1 MLIRE
6 LIYIQERVNKDDF
19 VLKLTAGV
27 ADPGTTLGSYVVTKE
42 LVQNFDDALGFIKG
56 AIDSNKSRGSYLHG
70 SFGSGKSHFMAVLNL
85 LLQGHHEARALPKL
99 APVVKKHDDWLKG
112 KKFLMVPYHM
122 IGAKTLE
129 DRIFEGYVDWV
140 KEHHPDAPIPP
151 LFRSQAILE
160 NADGLRDKMG
170 DEAFFKALNQ
180 GQQSGD
186 ARWGALTGGWTA
198 ESYAEAAEDPTS
210 QRHGDLVSDLVQHLI
225 TSVQQEGD
233 YLDLDKGLAAL
244 SRHAK
249 SLKYDGVILFL
260 DELVLWL
267 ASRSGSVDFLNQE
280 VNKLAKLVE
289 AQEMRRPVPIISFIA
304 RQRDLR
310 ELVGDNVAGAAN
322 LNFLDQLKYFEGRFE
337 TIRMGDSNLPEIAAE
352 RLLKP
357 VNADARKQIDAKF
370 EETVAVRQEVRE
382 VLMTTNSNPEAWR
395 NLYPFSPALVDTL
408 VAVSSLLQRE
418 RTALRILLQ
427 LLVDQRDTMQLGEL
441 VPVGDL
447 YDQIARGD
455 DAFSSEMKKHF
466 QTADKLYRQNL
477 KPMLEATHDLS
488 FAAAEELPQDDP
500 KRVAL
505 RNDDRLIKTV
515 LLAAL
520 APEVE
525 TLRSLTPARLAALN
539 HGTIK
544 TRIQGREASIAEG
557 KFREW
562 AGRVGQ
568 LKVDE
573 STPPIISLQLT
584 GVDVDGIIDK
594 AASQD
599 NFGNRLRCIKEI
611 LYKQLELRSQ
621 DSLLLEHNF
630 RWRGTDRR
638 CKVIFKNVWEADFD
652 LLESSDGD
660 WKLVIDYPLDADPN
674 KGPSADRAQ
683 LQKYREERGST
694 RAVVWLPSFFSQQAL
709 QDLGKLVKLETI
721 LAEHAY
727 DGYVS
732 DLSMQDKTTAKSIL
746 INQRDALRNRMV
758 THLQTAYGLREDKTG
773 VIDTMRN
780 LDGVDHF
787 QSLDSGLQLKVP
799 GATHLQGAMGELL
812 EQALSSQHPQHPEFD
827 DSVKLS
833 ATFVQ
838 KVLDVFLDALQ
849 QSEGRI
855 EVEKSQRDM
864 IRMIANPL
872 KLGEMAPQYF
882 VPGEHWKD
890 HFRRK
895 APDGLDG
902 VKVSELRAWI
912 GWGIPPMLENLI
924 ILACAAQLNCSF
936 SLHGN
941 SYHASLKDLPA
952 DCKLKTQE
960 LPAQEEWDNARL
972 IQDSLLGLA
981 GLPKL
986 MTAQTLDDFST
997 KVRAE
1002 AAGYEKP
1009 VNQLVSLL
1017 ASEAVRQGVEED
1029 FDRLNAAKEAQRFLA
1044 LVKPNHGCALIKAMA
1059 GFKSDSPDE
1068 AISTSI
1074 KGTESVIHVLPM
1086 NRKTLDMALGLES
1099 PLKEEAQKLET
1110 ELLSALRFNEYVAAL
1125 APVVDRVN
1133 TKALAILQRQ
1143 IQASKGAG
1151 QPVTVVPVDGGNVDG
1166 VTIVVPPTPGIG
1178 RSVVSKKAGWAGSD
1192 EAEVLLKYGDD
1203 RVALERNRKK
1213 VSELKTLYRAS
1224 QVEGDV
1230 LPAWVPDSLVE
1241 LLLEVHLIELLGEGG
1256 EDERS
1261 NMIVLTPTLHALMH
1275 ACDDARIDLRSGV
1288 LSIPSRGIERKITVN
1303 ANHNG

>member
-6 LIYIQERVNKDDF
+6 LIHIQERVNKDDF

-27 ADPGTTLGSYVVTKE
+27 ADPGSTLGSYVVTKE

-56 AIDSNKSRGSYLHG
+56 AVDSNKSRGSYLHG

-85 LLQGHHEARALPKL
+85 LLQGNHDARALPRL
-99 APVVKKHDDWLKG
+99 APVVKKHDGWLNG

-122 IGAKTLE
+122 IGASSLE
-129 DRIFEGYVDWV
+129 EKIFEGYVDWV

-151 LFRSQAILE
+151 LFRSKAILE
-160 NADGLRDKMG
+160 NAASLREKLG
-170 DEAFFKALNQ
+170 DESFFKALNQ
-180 GQQSGD
+180 GQGSGG
-186 ARWGALTGGWTA
+186 ARWGALSGGWTA
-198 ESYAEAAEDPTS
+198 ESYAAAADDPTS
-210 QRHGDLVSDLVQHLI
+210 DRHGDLVSDLVQHLI
-225 TSVQQEGD
+225 TSIVHEGE
-233 YLDLDKGLAAL
+233 YLDIDKGMAVLG
-244 SRHAK
+244 RHAK
-249 SLKYDGVILFL
+249 SLGYDGVILFL

-289 AQEMRRPVPIISFIA
+289 AQEMRRSIPIISFIA

-310 ELVGDNVAGAAN
+310 ELVGDNVAGATN
-322 LNFLDQLKYFEGRFE
+322 LNYLDQLKFIEGRFE
-337 TIRMGDSNLPEIAAE
+337 MIQMGDSNLPEIAAE

-357 VNADARKQIDAKF
+357 INADARRQIDAKF

-382 VLMTTNSNPEAWR
+382 VLMTANSNPEAWR

-447 YDQIARGD
+447 YDQIAKGD

-488 FAAAEELPQDDP
+488 FAAAEELPADDP
-500 KRVAL
+500 KRIAL

-568 LKVDE
+568 LKVDD

-599 NFGNRLRCIKEI
+599 NFGNRLRCLKEI
-611 LYKQLELRSQ
+611 LFKQLELRSE
-621 DSLLLEHNF
+621 DKLLLEHSF
-630 RWRGTDRR
+630 RWRGTERR

-652 LLESSDGD
+652 LLEANDGE
-660 WKLVIDYPLDADPN
+660 WKLVMDYPLDADPM
-674 KGPSADRAQ
+674 KGPASDRNR
-683 LQKYREERGST
+683 LGEYRAERGST
-694 RAVVWLPSFFSQQAL
+694 RSVVWLPSFFSQQAL

-732 DLSMQDKTTAKSIL
+732 DLSMQDRTTAKSIL
-746 INQRDALRNRMV
+746 INQRDALRNRMI
-758 THLQTAYGLREDKTG
+758 THLQTVYGLRDDKTG

-780 LDGVDHF
+780 LEGVDHF

-799 GATHLQGAMGELL
+799 GATHLPDAMNELL
-812 EQALSSQHPQHPEFD
+812 EQAMSSQFPQHPEFD
-827 DSVKLS
+827 DNVKLS
-833 ATFVQ
+833 VPFVQ
-838 KVLDVFLDALQ
+838 RVLDVFLEALQ

-855 EVEKSQRDM
+855 EVEKSQRDI

-902 VKVSELRAWI
+902 VKVSELREWI
-912 GWGIPPMLENLI
+912 GWGIPLILEDLI

-936 SLHGN
+936 TLHGG
-941 SYHASLKDLPA
+941 SYPTSLKNLPG

-960 LPAQEEWDNARL
+960 LPSQEEWEKARK
-972 IQDSLLGLA
+972 IQDALLGLP

-986 MTAQTLDDFST
+986 MTAQTLTDFSA
-997 KVRAE
+997 KVRDE
-1002 AAGYEKP
+1002 AASYEKTL
-1009 VNQLVSLL
+1009 NQLASLL
-1017 ASEAVRQGVEED
+1017 ATEAGRQGVNED
-1029 FDRLNAAKEAQRFLA
+1029 FDRLNAAREAQRFLTLVKSSQGCA
-1044 LVKPNHGCALIKAMA
+1044 LVKALA
-1059 GFKSDSPDE
+1059 GFTSDSPDE

-1074 KGTESVIHVLPM
+1074 KGTESVLHVLPID
-1086 NRKTLDMALGLES
+1086 RKTLDLVLGLDS
-1099 PLKEEAQKLET
+1099 PLKEEAQKLEAD
-1110 ELLSALRFNEYVAAL
+1110 LLSAFQFNEYVAAL
-1125 APVVDRVN
+1125 APVVEMIHA
-1133 TKALAILQRQ
+1133 KALAILQRQ
-1143 IQASKGAG
+1143 IQSSKGDGKSVPA
-1151 QPVTVVPVDGGNVDG
+1151 PVRSGEAPGG
-1166 VTIVVPPTPGIG
+1166 GIIPSTQG
-1178 RSVVSKKAGWAGSD
+1178 GGAMPAAKANWAGSD
-1192 EAEVLLKYGDD
+1192 ESEVLRKYGND
-1203 RVALERNRKK
+1203 RIALERNRKM
-1213 VSELKTLYRAS
+1213 VRDLKSLYRAS
-1224 QVEGDV
+1224 EVDGDK
-1230 LPAWVPDSLVE
+1230 LPDWVPDSLVD
-1241 LLLEVHLIELLGEGG
+1241 LLLEVHHIEPLGRGG

-1261 NMIVLTPTLHALMH
+1261 NMIVLTPTLHALVH
-1275 ACDDARIDLRSGV
+1275 ACEDARIDLKAG
-1288 LSIPSRGIERKITVN
+1288 LLTIPSMGIERKITVK
-1303 ANHNG
+1303 ADHNG

>member
-6 LIYIQERVNKDDF
+6 LIHIQERVNKDDF

-27 ADPGTTLGSYVVTKE
+27 ADPGSTLGSYVVTKE

-85 LLQGHHEARALPKL
+85 LLQGNHEARALPKL
-99 APVVKKHDDWLKG
+99 APVVKKHDAWLEG

-140 KEHHPDAPIPP
+140 KEHHPEAPIPP

-160 NADGLRDKMG
+160 NAAGLREKMG

-180 GQQSGD
+180 GQQGGD
-186 ARWGALTGGWTA
+186 SKWGALSGGWTA
-198 ESYAEAAEDPTS
+198 ESYEEAAGDPTS
-210 QRHGDLVSDLVQHLI
+210 ERHGDLVSDLVQHLI

-249 SLKYDGVILFL
+249 KLGYDGVILFL

-337 TIRMGDSNLPEIAAE
+337 TIKMGDSNLPEIAAE

-357 VNADARKQIDAKF
+357 INADARKQIDAKF
-370 EETVAVRQEVRE
+370 EETQAVRQEVRE
-382 VLMTTNSNPEAWR
+382 VLMTANSNPEAWR

-447 YDQIARGD
+447 YDQIAKGD
-455 DAFSSEMKKHF
+455 DAFSSEMKRHF

-488 FAAAEELPQDDP
+488 FAAAEELPADDP

-520 APEVE
+520 APDVE
-525 TLRSLTPARLAALN
+525 TLRGLTPARLAALN

-573 STPPIISLQLT
+573 STPPVISLQLT

-599 NFGNRLRCIKEI
+599 NFGNRLRCLKEI
-611 LYKQLELRSQ
+611 LFKQLELR
-621 DSLLLEHNF
+621 DEGKLWLEHSF

-652 LLESSDGD
+652 LLESNEGD
-660 WKLVIDYPLDADPN
+660 WKLVIDYPLDADPS

-683 LQKYREERGST
+683 VQEYRKERGST
-694 RAVVWLPSFFSQQAL
+694 RTLVWLPSFFSQQAL
-709 QDLGKLVKLETI
+709 KDLGLLVKLETI

-732 DLSMQDKTTAKSIL
+732 DYSMQDRTTAKSIL

-773 VIDTMRN
+773 VIDAMRKN
-780 LDGVDHF
+780 EGVDHF
-787 QSLDSGLQLKVP
+787 ESLDSGLQLKVP
-799 GATHLQGAMGELL
+799 GATHLQGAMAELL
-812 EQALSSQHPQHPEFD
+812 DQAMSSQHPQHPEFD

-833 ATFVQ
+833 VTHVQ

-855 EVEKSQRDM
+855 EVEKTQRDM
-864 IRMIANPL
+864 IRAIANPL

-902 VKVSELRAWI
+902 VKVLDLRAWI
-912 GWGIPPMLENLI
+912 GWGIPPILENLI

-941 SYHASLKDLPA
+941 HYDGSLKDLPG

-960 LPAQEEWDNARL
+960 LPAQEEWEKARKV
-972 IQDSLLGLA
+972 QDSLLGLA

-986 MTAQTLDDFST
+986 MTAQTLDDFSV
-997 KVRAE
+997 KVREE
-1002 AAGYEKP
+1002 AASFEKQ
-1009 VNQLVSLL
+1009 VSKLVGLL
-1017 ASEAVRQGVEED
+1017 ASEAVSQGLDEN
-1029 FDRLNAAKEAQRFLA
+1029 FDRLNAAKEAQRFLS
-1044 LVKPNHGCALIKAMA
+1044 LVKANQGCALIKALA
-1059 GFKSDSPDE
+1059 GFSSDSPDE

-1074 KGTESVIHVLPM
+1074 KGTETVIHVLPID
-1086 NRKTLDMALGLES
+1086 RKTLDMALGLES
-1099 PLKEEAQKLET
+1099 PLKEEAQKLESD
-1110 ELLSALRFNEYVAAL
+1110 LLSALRFNEYVAAL

-1133 TKALAILQRQ
+1133 TKALEILKRQ
-1143 IQASKGAG
+1143 IQASKPVPATVPPGKETGA
-1151 QPVTVVPVDGGNVDG
+1151 DVDG
-1166 VTIVVPPTPGIG
+1166 VTIVVPTVPVVG
-1178 RSVVSKKAGWAGSD
+1178 RAAASKAGWSGSD

-1203 RVALERNRKK
+1203 RAALERNRKK
-1213 VSELKTLYRAS
+1213 VNDLKSLYRAS
-1224 QVEGDV
+1224 QVDGDV
-1230 LPAWVPDSLVE
+1230 LPDWVPDSLVE
-1241 LLLEVHLIELLGEGG
+1241 LLLEVHHIESLGTGG
-1256 EDERS
+1256 DDERS
-1261 NMIVLTPTLHALMH
+1261 NMIVLTPTLHALLH
-1275 ACDDARIDLRSGV
+1275 ACDDARIDLKTGL
-1288 LSIPSRGIERKITVN
+1288 LSIPSKGIERKITVKV
-1303 ANHNG
+1303 NHNG